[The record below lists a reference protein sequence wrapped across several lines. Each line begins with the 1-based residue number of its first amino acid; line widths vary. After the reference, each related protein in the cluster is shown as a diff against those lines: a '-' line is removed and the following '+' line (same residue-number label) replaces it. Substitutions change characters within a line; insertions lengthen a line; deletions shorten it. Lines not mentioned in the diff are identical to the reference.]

1 MDGRGV
7 AQDEE
12 QAVAWWCQAAE
23 LGNELA
29 KFNLDALH
37 VLQRGDST
45 EAVEWLRRAGEQ
57 SDNDA
62 KGILMFGERLPAVGG
77 IESLVLDGTT
87 YFFGFDYRSD
97 LVLSR
102 LFDDIDAMAFY
113 ASLNML
119 QSDGKHDVAYWRTLA
134 NEAVDASELSPG
146 LESQTFSSQA
156 LGLTRL
162 NLQRACQN
170 NSTVPGFSISYH
182 LLYLLESAGGWEA
195 DMGDIQTEIRIIAG
209 DRPLKEGE
217 SVSKVAQDVQAR
229 LKELLRCAPG
239 NWRELFAVLSP
250 E

>member
-1 MDGRGV
+1 M
-7 AQDEE
+7 
-12 QAVAWWCQAAE
+12 
-23 LGNELA
+23 
-29 KFNLDALH
+29 
-37 VLQRGDST
+37 
-45 EAVEWLRRAGEQ
+45 
-57 SDNDA
+57 
-62 KGILMFGERLPAVGG
+62 
-77 IESLVLDGTT
+77 
-87 YFFGFDYRSD
+87 
-97 LVLSR
+97 
-102 LFDDIDAMAFY
+102 
-113 ASLNML
+113 
-119 QSDGKHDVAYWRTLA
+119 
-134 NEAVDASELSPG
+134 
-146 LESQTFSSQA
+146 
-156 LGLTRL
+156 TRL